1 MDTEQMTMQEVLRN
15 EALNITEG
23 MSPEEV
29 TCYADQVLHIARSRA
44 QEEVVRADEL
54 MQRALKLR
62 DYADSIGK

>member
-1 MDTEQMTMQEVLRN
+1 MNTEPMTMQDVLRN
-15 EALNITEG
+15 EALKNTEG
-23 MSPEEV
+23 MSPEEILN
-29 TCYADQVLHIARSRA
+29 YADQVLHIARSRA

>member
-1 MDTEQMTMQEVLRN
+1 MDTEQMTKQEVLRN
-15 EALNITEG
+15 EALKITEG
-23 MSPEEV
+23 MSTEEV
-29 TCYADQVLHIARSRA
+29 TCYADQVLYIARSRA